1 MEIQREI
8 SYDINKD
15 RLNKK
20 EKVLIEGRRGADL
33 FLGRSYAEA
42 PEVDGVVFVK
52 STKEL
57 EVGQFVDVIFTE
69 AYEYDMLGELI

>member
-1 MEIQREI
+1 M
-8 SYDINKD
+8 
-15 RLNKK
+15 
-20 EKVLIEGRRGADL
+20 
-33 FLGRSYAEA
+33 GRSYAEA